1 MVKMQGSLPHGCI
14 QEKEVLCLGTLATDL
29 GAKLLERN
37 SYNKTSSHA
46 RARQICKPILFECV
60 PRSGKDHNFV
70 IIGVPKES
78 YPGESRVALVPA
90 VLPNLLK
97 AGFEVVIETE
107 AGSEAG
113 YPDRFYSEKGA
124 KVLPDRAAVFGSA
137 DIVVQVLCYGS
148 NDITGKADL
157 PLMRRGQAL
166 IGLLRP
172 FGSVEVVQQIA
183 DTGVTSFSV
192 ELVPRTTRAQSM
204 DALSSMGT
212 ICGYKAVLIA
222 ADTLPR
228 IFPML
233 TTAAGT
239 ITPARVFVIGAG
251 VAGLQAIA
259 TARRLGAVASA
270 YALRR
275 AAKEQV
281 QSLGGRFVELPI
293 EAKDAEDARGYAR
306 AQDETFYRRQREL
319 LGKIVVESDVVITAA
334 VIPGKKPPILVTKEM
349 VASMAPGSVIV
360 DLAGERGGNCELTR
374 PGEIAVE
381 HGVTIIGWF
390 KLASSV
396 PYHASQM
403 YARNVSA
410 FLLHLVKD
418 GKLQLD
424 LDDEIVRETLLT
436 RGEEVVNPRIR
447 EFFSLPALPAESKE
461 VAKS

>member
-1 MVKMQGSLPHGCI
+1 MIVG
-14 QEKEVLCLGTLATDL
+14 
-29 GAKLLERN
+29 
-37 SYNKTSSHA
+37 
-46 RARQICKPILFECV
+46 V
-60 PRSGKDHNFV
+60 PR
-70 IIGVPKES
+70 ES
-78 YPGESRVALVPA
+78 FPGERRVALVPA
-90 VLPNLLK
+90 AVPNLTK
-97 AGFEVVIETE
+97 AGLQVVVE
-107 AGSEAG
+107 AGTGVAAG
-113 YPDRFYSEKGA
+113 YPDPEYAAKGA
-124 KVLPDRAAVFGSA
+124 KIVADRAEVFRAA

-148 NDITGKADL
+148 NDKTGKADV
-157 PLMRRGQAL
+157 PLFRDGQVL
-166 IGLLRP
+166 IGFLRP
-172 FGSVEVVQQIA
+172 LGSLETIQEIA
-183 DTGVTSFSV
+183 SRGVTSFSV
-192 ELVPRTTRAQSM
+192 ELMPRTTRAQSM
-204 DALSSMGT
+204 DVLSSMAT
-212 ICGYKAVLIA
+212 ICGYKAVVLA
-222 ADTLPR
+222 ADTSPR

-239 ITPARVFVIGAG
+239 ITPGRVLVIGAG

-270 YALRR
+270 YDLRP

-306 AQDETFYRRQREL
+306 AQDENFYKRQREL
-319 LGKIVVESDVVITAA
+319 LGKVVAESDVVISAA

-349 VASMAPGSVIV
+349 VASMAPGSVII

-374 PGEIAVE
+374 PGEIVIE

-390 KLASSV
+390 NLASTV

-418 GKLQLD
+418 GKLQLNM
-424 LDDEIVRETLLT
+424 DDEIVRETILT
-436 RGEEVVNPRIR
+436 RGGEVVNSRVR
-447 EFFSLPALPAESKE
+447 EFFSLPALPAAPQE